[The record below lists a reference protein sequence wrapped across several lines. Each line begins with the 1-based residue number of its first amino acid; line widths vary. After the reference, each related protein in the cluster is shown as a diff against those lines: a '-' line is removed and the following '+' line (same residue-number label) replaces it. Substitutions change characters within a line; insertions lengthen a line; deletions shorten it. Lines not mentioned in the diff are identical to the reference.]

1 MFGVTSFCQLG
12 MQTMSFCTKVDSSG
26 GKSFSATHF
35 WKMGRYEFFI
45 HEILG
50 QYFLKVT
57 VFNGSKGLVS
67 LNCPETTVLINSLGT
82 WPQGG
87 RFLCLAVVTPASRT
101 LGDYMF
107 LGCQE
112 TEGCGTDTPG
122 FLSPPFPLPL
132 TPRGADPGNL
142 SPGAR
147 HTWGWAPGLR
157 LEEGSPP
164 RKPSVETRA
173 LSIPVGPRGLSSWVS
188 WVCFSLCVTH
198 PCMMIVRPSREQAHR
213 SRSGPLLVPA
223 PSSFSPWTLQP
234 CFPASSG
241 FRNGH

>member
-1 MFGVTSFCQLG
+1 
-12 MQTMSFCTKVDSSG
+12 MSFCTKVDSSG

-101 LGDYMF
+101 LGDDMF

-122 FLSPPFPLPL
+122 FLSPPFLPL
-132 TPRGADPGNL
+132 TPHSKRCRPGK
-142 SPGAR
+142 PQPWCP
-147 HTWGWAPGLR
+147 TYVGL
-157 LEEGSPP
+157 G
-164 RKPSVETRA
+164 
-173 LSIPVGPRGLSSWVS
+173 
-188 WVCFSLCVTH
+188 
-198 PCMMIVRPSREQAHR
+198 
-213 SRSGPLLVPA
+213 
-223 PSSFSPWTLQP
+223 PWTEARGGEP
-234 CFPASSG
+234 STEAVCGDSG
-241 FRNGH
+241 SFHTCRAQRTQLLGELGVL

>member
-107 LGCQE
+107 WAVRRLKGAAQTPQGSCLLPSPYPSLQE
-112 TEGCGTDTPG
+112 VPTRETSALVPDI
-122 FLSPPFPLPL
+122 
-132 TPRGADPGNL
+132 RG
-142 SPGAR
+142 
-147 HTWGWAPGLR
+147 
-157 LEEGSPP
+157 
-164 RKPSVETRA
+164 
-173 LSIPVGPRGLSSWVS
+173 VGPLD
-188 WVCFSLCVTH
+188 
-198 PCMMIVRPSREQAHR
+198 
-213 SRSGPLLVPA
+213 
-223 PSSFSPWTLQP
+223 
-234 CFPASSG
+234 
-241 FRNGH
+241 